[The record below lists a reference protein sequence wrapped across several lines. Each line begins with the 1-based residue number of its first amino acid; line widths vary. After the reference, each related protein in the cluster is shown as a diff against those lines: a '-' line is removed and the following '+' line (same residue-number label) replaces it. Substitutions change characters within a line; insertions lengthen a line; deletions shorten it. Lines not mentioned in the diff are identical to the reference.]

1 MVLMF
6 SSYDYLGLIGDP
18 RIDGATIE
26 AIKKYGRAPVGARSR
41 QSSPPGRATP

>member
-6 SSYDYLGLIGDP
+6 SSYDSLGLIGDP

-41 QSSPPGRATP
+41 QSSQPGRATP